1 MTKRKFHTR
10 LCDVLKIEYPIIQA
24 GMGGFS
30 DPPLVIAV
38 SEVGGLGTL
47 GAATYTADGLDEAI
61 KEIRK
66 GTSKP
71 FAIDILLPDSLNDM
85 AGVSKEMLIR
95 HIPEEYKAYEKELR
109 KKFGVPPDYVSNR
122 KVDMWTMGGIKKM
135 LQVCLDNKVPVI
147 AAGLGRLGWAM
158 PECKKLGIKTI
169 GIGSHVKM
177 ALKHVDDQVDV
188 IVAQGYEAGGHTGN
202 IGTLAVVPQIVDA
215 VRPIP
220 VAAAGGVADG
230 RGLVAAMALGAD
242 GVWCGSMFLL
252 TPEATFTE
260 GQKDRVIAATERE
273 AVITKGLSGK
283 TMRQLKT
290 DITRAWDE
298 GSLPPL
304 GWPLHLILM
313 EHIIDY
319 CYEHTDQAEYDEKLV
334 TPVSQATRLLSKRRT
349 SKQIID
355 DMIEEAAAILE
366 EGFSSR
372 VNLKRIVNRKAIW
385 KDGAS

>member
-1 MTKRKFHTR
+1 VAEDNNNKFKGTRRMTKKKFHTR
-10 LCDVLKIEYPIIQA
+10 LCDVLEIEYPIIQA

-38 SEVGGLGTL
+38 SEAGGLGTL
-47 GAATYTADGLDEAI
+47 GAATYTADGLDEAL

-66 GTSKP
+66 STSKP

-85 AGVSKEMLIR
+85 AGVSKKMLIG
-95 HIPEEYKAYEKELR
+95 HIPEEYKEYEKELR
-109 KKFGVPPDYVSNR
+109 KKFGVPFDYVSNR
-122 KVDMWTMGGIKKM
+122 KVDMWTTEGIKKM

-147 AAGLGRLGWAM
+147 AAGLGRLGWVM

-169 GIGSHVKM
+169 GIGAHVKM

-220 VAAAGGVADG
+220 VAAAGGIADG
-230 RGLVAAMALGAD
+230 RGLVAALALGAE
-242 GVWCGSMFLL
+242 GIWCGSMFLL

-260 GQKDRVIAATERE
+260 GQKDRVIAATERDS
-273 AVITKGLSGK
+273 VITKGLSGK

-290 DITRAWDE
+290 DIIRAWDE
-298 GSLPPL
+298 GPLPPL

-313 EHIIDY
+313 EHII
-319 CYEHTDQAEYDEKLV
+319 
-334 TPVSQATRLLSKRRT
+334 
-349 SKQIID
+349 
-355 DMIEEAAAILE
+355 EEAAAILE
-366 EGFSSR
+366 KGFPSR
-372 VNLKRIVNRKAIW
+372 VKLN
-385 KDGAS
+385 